1 MQALTVLAHHSLLHA
16 KTTAR
21 QVKRKLCCSHRSLGV
36 VNDKLE
42 AMSAANFLAGEIGG
56 ESQFEGIT
64 YV

>member
-1 MQALTVLAHHSLLHA
+1 MTVSYVRTSHVW
-16 KTTAR
+16 
-21 QVKRKLCCSHRSLGV
+21 QLCCSHRSLGV
-36 VNDKLE
+36 VDDELE